1 MATYEVKGPDGA
13 TYEVEGPDG
22 ATDAQII
29 DAIKAQIAGEEKV
42 EEPTVPQPGLFEG
55 VERDVSTS
63 DASLPDEVAAE
74 QSVGAR
80 FVEKVNDYDPTKDEG
95 VAQELFE
102 GIASGVIGIG
112 QGIGELGASAVDV
125 VADTD
130 YSTAVTKGAQE
141 LREELGID
149 PVGLVGKGAEI
160 ITQFVVPGAV
170 AVGAVSK
177 LGKTGKFL
185 NYLSGKL
192 GGKTTAFSP
201 TKLGRLSEAARKG
214 KAGKL
219 VGADGKLTRGQKF
232 ALLGQEAAALGVTE
246 FVVATDGIT
255 TIGDF
260 FEGGPTQT
268 DREVG
273 LSGREEALRKL
284 GNKFSSAAEATGI
297 GIVAPPVLSVI
308 GSTASTALRVDP
320 RDLGKVAVAKATGKT
335 VPTKDIR
342 PGVAPIA
349 ARFALDKAGK
359 VGSYFDELEAARAV
373 GQDLT
378 GPKAFL
384 ADLLSSL
391 RYRGYLPEEAAEVRA
406 LVEGMTE
413 AEIKTATNTLNR
425 IEKNL
430 NDKVLSKYASKGAD
444 DTDLARQSF
453 FNKVEDFMTAPTKE
467 ARTTAFQNLP
477 DWARSD
483 VSAMRQQVD
492 NLSKDLLDSDFI
504 KKLDN
509 ITPKDAQKS
518 LGQSARE
525 AINRNLNSYLRRRYR
540 AFEDAKYKVSDENLA
555 IGIEGFKKNKSDTL
569 HELVKILKQ
578 AEKPASPLYKKDNG
592 KPMFT
597 EKNLGIMKDEKG
609 KYVLTKKNPTDEQ
622 ARLAAENFLGRKT
635 LKNRRTKAKP
645 DSFFG
650 FSGRTQELKVDP
662 KLFLS
667 RTNIKDYQRAL
678 LGEIKDP
685 KEQFLGTVSDIAQF
699 KAVDKYFGRIRQL
712 ATETTTDAKGKI
724 IKKNPGIAK
733 LFRNID
739 EEGISGDKNA
749 LADLKKQGYVILG
762 ESVETAAASTKKSNP
777 LLNSTWGS
785 LEGFAVP
792 QAIYNDMTRL
802 VLADDGVIPNVIRY
816 AYGGFLKAKGAS
828 QYAKTVLAPT
838 TQIRNVTTASLFA
851 AMQGNI
857 GRGANL
863 EESIRLVFNDIRK
876 LPEKQAAEQLAELQR
891 LGVIGSQAELKEI
904 KSLISQG
911 VGVEAKQL
919 RNFGSKWTD
928 NQFKGFGKV
937 LNTAGKAGKFAENL
951 YQGGDNIWKIYNYT
965 FELNKLKNALSK
977 APVDEQI
984 DFLSKGRGL
993 REGQTVE
1000 TLFKEEAARIVRD
1013 TVPNYNLAPKII
1025 KQLRGLPTGNF
1036 IAFPA
1041 EIVRTGTNSIA
1052 RALEEMA
1059 SNSAEIQKIGV
1070 RRMTGIIGTTY
1081 AAPTALY
1088 TMAQE
1093 VTGITDEQM
1102 AALKRSLVPEWEKN
1116 ALLIP
1121 TGRDEHGRIKY
1132 VNYSYSNPY
1141 DLVGKIA
1148 QAALNDFEANQRKG
1162 KDIGTSMAL
1171 GTYGALEEFFTPF
1184 LGESMMMEA
1193 LTDVTV
1199 GGGKRKSGVSVYN
1212 QEESWGE
1219 IASKS
1224 FAHVFNTL
1232 LPSAFPGKLKGTTSF
1247 EALPIT
1253 VAPSDSIRGLV
1264 AAMDAEGLTDIS
1276 AKDRQGLEVDYSKE
1290 VAGALSGIVENPLDV
1305 STGLMFKGYE
1315 FGKSRSRSQG
1325 ILNSVA
1331 RQKNVRASDIV
1342 NAYKSAN
1349 EARFRAYNEMRNVV
1363 LDMRTAGL
1371 DDIAIE
1377 EALRKAKVGDIFEIM
1392 EGEYI
1397 PMKLSDEMK
1406 KNIDENDNFD
1416 KLDEAMNVL
1425 DPYIDEQYDRK
1436 YTVAEDPE
1444 VDDPREE
1451 PSTSNLGPVSQAQ
1464 PVQQPQQVAATLAP
1478 PGVAQAGPTTAPLV
1492 GPASSTTTD
1501 PATLAAIIPNPR
1513 DQVLAARL
1521 RGTA

>member
-1 MATYEVKGPDGA
+1 MTTYEVKGPDGA
-13 TYEVEGPDG
+13 TYKVEGPDG

-29 DAIKAQIAGEEKV
+29 DAVKAQIAGEEKV
-42 EEPTVPQPGLFEG
+42 EEPTLPQSGIYAG

-74 QSVGAR
+74 QSVGTR

-112 QGIGELGASAVDV
+112 QGVGELGASAVDV
-125 VADTD
+125 IADTD

-160 ITQFVVPGAV
+160 ITQFVVPGAM

-177 LGKTGKFL
+177 LGKAGKFL
-185 NYLSGKL
+185 NYLSGKI

-219 VGADGKLTRGQKF
+219 VGAEGKLTRGQKF

-273 LSGREEALRKL
+273 LSGREEALRKI
-284 GNKFSSAAEATGI
+284 GNKFSSALEATGI
-297 GIVAPPVLSVI
+297 GVVAPPVLSVI

-335 VPTKDIR
+335 VPAKDIR
-342 PGVAPIA
+342 PGIAPVA

-359 VGSYFDELEAARAV
+359 VGSYFDELENARKG
-373 GQDLT
+373 GQALT
-378 GPKAFL
+378 KPKAFL
-384 ADLLSSL
+384 ADLLAGL

-406 LVEGMTE
+406 LIEGMTE
-413 AEIKTATNTLNR
+413 ADIKTATITLNR
-425 IEKNL
+425 IEQNL

-477 DWARSD
+477 DWARTD
-483 VSAMRQQVD
+483 VSSMRQQVD
-492 NLSKDLLDSDFI
+492 NLSKDLLESDFI
-504 KKLDN
+504 KKLDGV
-509 ITPKDAQKS
+509 TSTDATKS
-518 LGQSARE
+518 LGQTARE

-555 IGIEGFKKNKSDTL
+555 IGLEGFKKNKSDTV

-578 AEKPASPLYKKDNG
+578 AENPNSPLYKLDNG

-597 EKNLGIMKDEKG
+597 EKNLGIMKNDKG
-609 KYVLTKKNPTDEQ
+609 KYVLTKKKPTDEQ
-622 ARLAAENFLGRKT
+622 ARLATENFLGRKT
-635 LKNRRTKAKP
+635 LKNRTNL
-645 DSFFG
+645 
-650 FSGRTQELKVDP
+650 SGTLLGRGSRMQEFRLDP

-667 RTNIKDYQRAL
+667 RSNIKDYQRAL

-685 KEQFLGTVSDIAQF
+685 KEQFLGTIADISQF

-733 LFRNID
+733 LFRD
-739 EEGISGDKNA
+739 LDAEGIRGDKDA
-749 LADLKKQGYVILG
+749 LERLKGQGYVILG
-762 ESVETAAASTKKSNP
+762 ESAETAAASSKASNP

-792 QAIYNDMTRL
+792 EAIYGDMTRL
-802 VLADDGVIPNVIRY
+802 VLSDDGLIPNVIRY
-816 AYGGFLKAKGAS
+816 TYGNFLKAKGAS

-876 LPEKQAAEQLAELQR
+876 LPEKQAGEKLAELQR

-928 NQFKGFGKV
+928 NQFKGFGRV

-951 YQGGDNIWKIYNYT
+951 YQGGDNVWKIYNYT
-965 FELNKLKNALSK
+965 FELNKLKNALGK
-977 APVDEQI
+977 APVEEQI

-1059 SNSAEIQKIGV
+1059 SNSAEIQKIGL

-1093 VTGITDEQM
+1093 ITGITDEQM

-1148 QAALNDFEANQRKG
+1148 QGALNDFEANQRRG
-1162 KDIGTSMAL
+1162 KDIGTSVAL

-1184 LGESMMMEA
+1184 LGESMMFEA

-1199 GGGKRKSGVSVYN
+1199 RKGERKSGVSIYN
-1212 QEESWGE
+1212 TEESAGE

-1264 AAMDAEGLTDIS
+1264 AALDVENLSDIS
-1276 AKDRQGLEVDYSKE
+1276 VKDRQGLEVDYTKE
-1290 VAGALSGIVENPLDV
+1290 LSGALSGIVENSLDV
-1305 STGLMFKGYE
+1305 PTGLMFKGYE

-1331 RQKNVRASDIV
+1331 RQKNVRASDII

-1349 EARFRAYNEMRNVV
+1349 EARFRSYNEMRNVV

-1377 EALRKAKVGDIFEIM
+1377 EALQKAKVGDIGEIM

-1416 KLDEAMNVL
+1416 KLDQAMDVL
-1425 DPYIDEQYDRK
+1425 DSYIDEQYDRK

-1451 PSTSNLGPVSQAQ
+1451 PSSSNLGPLSQAQ
-1464 PVQQPQQVAATLAP
+1464 PVQQPVAAAPAP
-1478 PGVAQAGPTTAPLV
+1478 PVAAQAGVGSPLSTSAPN
-1492 GPASSTTTD
+1492 TNTD
-1501 PATLAAIIPNPR
+1501 PATLAAIIPDPR
-1513 DQVLAARL
+1513 DRVLAERL

>member
-13 TYEVEGPDG
+13 TYKVEGPDG

-29 DAIKAQIAGEEKV
+29 DAVKAQIAGEEKV
-42 EEPTVPQPGLFEG
+42 EEPTLPQSGIYAG

-63 DASLPDEVAAE
+63 DASLPDEAVAE

-170 AVGAVSK
+170 AVGTVSK

-185 NYLSGKL
+185 NYLSGKI

-232 ALLGQEAAALGVTE
+232 ALLGQEAAALGVAE
-246 FVVATDGIT
+246 FAVATDGIT

-273 LSGREEALRKL
+273 LSGREEALRKI
-284 GNKFSSAAEATGI
+284 GNKFLSAVEVTGI

-308 GSTASTALRVDP
+308 GSTASTTLRVDP

-335 VPTKDIR
+335 VPAKDIR
-342 PGVAPIA
+342 PGIAPVA

-359 VGSYFDELEAARAV
+359 VGSYFDELENARKG
-373 GQDLT
+373 GQALT
-378 GPKAFL
+378 KPKAFL
-384 ADLLSSL
+384 ADLLAGL

-406 LVEGMTE
+406 LIEGMTE
-413 AEIKTATNTLNR
+413 ADIKTATVTLNR
-425 IEKNL
+425 IEQNL

-477 DWARSD
+477 DWARTD
-483 VSAMRQQVD
+483 VSSMRQQVD
-492 NLSKDLLDSDFI
+492 NLSKDLLESDFI
-504 KKLDN
+504 KKMDGVLGPDGKK
-509 ITPKDAQKS
+509 T

-555 IGIEGFKKNKSDTL
+555 IGIEGFKKNKSDTV

-578 AEKPASPLYKKDNG
+578 AENPVSPLYKLDNG

-597 EKNLGIMKDEKG
+597 EKSLGIMKNDKG
-609 KYVLTKKNPTDEQ
+609 KYVLTKKNATDEQ

-635 LKNRRTKAKP
+635 LKNRTNLSGTMLGRSSRAQE
-645 DSFFG
+645 
-650 FSGRTQELKVDP
+650 FSLDP

-667 RTNIKDYQRAL
+667 RSNIKDYQRAL

-685 KEQFLGTVSDIAQF
+685 KEQFLGTIADISQF

-733 LFRNID
+733 LFRD
-739 EEGISGDKNA
+739 LDAEGITTQA
-749 LADLKKQGYVILG
+749 QREQIEKQGYKILG
-762 ESVETAAASTKKSNP
+762 GAADKKNP
-777 LLNSTWGS
+777 LLSSTWGS

-792 QAIYNDMTRL
+792 EAIYGDMTRL
-802 VLADDGVIPNVIRY
+802 VLSDDGLIPNIIRY
-816 AYGGFLKAKGAS
+816 TYGNFLKAKGAS

-838 TQIRNVTTASLFA
+838 TQVRNVTTASLFA

-863 EESIRLVFNDIRK
+863 EESIRLVFNDIKK

-911 VGVEAKQL
+911 VGVDAKRGARQ
-919 RNFGSKWTD
+919 FGNKWTD
-928 NQFKGFGKV
+928 NQLGAFVSK
-937 LNTAGKAGKFAENL
+937 TGKFAENL
-951 YQGGDNIWKIYNYT
+951 YQGGDNVWKIYNYT
-965 FELNKLKNALSK
+965 FELNKLKNALGK
-977 APVDEQI
+977 APVEEQI
-984 DFLSKGRGL
+984 EFLSKGRGL

-1059 SNSAEIQKIGV
+1059 SNSAEIQKIGL

-1093 VTGITDEQM
+1093 ITGITDEQM

-1148 QAALNDFEANQRKG
+1148 QAALNDFEANQRRG
-1162 KDIGTSMAL
+1162 KDIGTSVAL
-1171 GTYGALEEFFTPF
+1171 GTFGALEEFFTPF

-1199 GGGKRKSGVSVYN
+1199 RQGERKSGVSVYN
-1212 QEESWGE
+1212 KEESAGE

-1253 VAPSDSIRGLV
+1253 IAPSDSIRGLV
-1264 AAMDAEGLTDIS
+1264 AALDVENLSDIS
-1276 AKDRQGLEVDYSKE
+1276 VKDRQGLEVDYTKE
-1290 VAGALSGIVENPLDV
+1290 LSGALSGIVENSLDV
-1305 STGLMFKGYE
+1305 PTGLMFKGYE

-1331 RQKNVRASDIV
+1331 RQKNVRASDII

-1349 EARFRAYNEMRNVV
+1349 EARFRSYNEMRNVV

-1377 EALRKAKVGDIFEIM
+1377 EALQKAKVGDIGAIM

-1416 KLDEAMNVL
+1416 KLDQAMDVL
-1425 DPYIDEQYDRK
+1425 DSYIDEQYDRK
-1436 YTVAEDPE
+1436 YTVAEDAE
-1444 VDDPREE
+1444 VNDPREE
-1451 PSTSNLGPVSQAQ
+1451 PSTSNLGPLSQAPQTTQ
-1464 PVQQPQQVAATLAP
+1464 PVAATTP
-1478 PGVAQAGPTTAPLV
+1478 PPVVAQAGPATAPSA
-1492 GPASSTTTD
+1492 GPA
-1501 PATLAAIIPNPR
+1501 PASMANAITLPNPQ
-1513 DQVLAARL
+1513 DQLLAARL
-1521 RGTA
+1521 RGQ